1 MPDMEFNTTD
11 QPHEAIPVPPIGDG
25 WMLGG
30 SASTP
35 MRVFHYWQ
43 RPVNTSAA
51 RSCKKCNAVAFT
63 SNGKCVGCRT
73 QHEDDG

>member
-1 MPDMEFNTTD
+1 MSDMEFSTTD
-11 QPHEAIPVPPIGDG
+11 QKHEDTPVPPVGVG

-43 RPVNTSAA
+43 RPVSSAA
-51 RSCKKCNAVAFT
+51 RVCKKCNAMAFT
-63 SNGKCVGCRT
+63 PNGKCVGCRT
-73 QHEDDG
+73 QHEDDD